1 MGGLAIF
8 NDRNTPCGAMA
19 TLKQIQAYADEVVR
33 RFHPEKIILFGS
45 HAYGRPTRDS
55 DVDLLVIMAH
65 EGRPP
70 EQAARIRD
78 VVPAPFPLDLLVR
91 SPQRLRE
98 RLGMN
103 DYFMREIVD
112 KGRSLHES

>member
-1 MGGLAIF
+1 
-8 NDRNTPCGAMA
+8 MA
-19 TLKQIQAYADEVVR
+19 TLKQIQAYADEVAR

-45 HAYGRPTRDS
+45 HAHGRPTRDS
-55 DVDLLVIMAH
+55 DVDLLVIMPH
-65 EGRPP
+65 KGRPP

-78 VVPAPFPLDLLVR
+78 VVRAPFSLDLLMR

-103 DYFMREIVD
+103 DCFIRESVD
-112 KGRSLHES
+112 KGRALHES